1 VLLFAFVSSSLGHAA
16 GFYTTTSGAK
26 ALGRGG
32 AYTAGVDDLSAQ
44 FHNPAGLVRIG
55 DPQIMLDI
63 SWVEATSSFQR
74 SGEYVPQ
81 GETDPVPFD
90 EVKEEGAPFPIP
102 SLAFGTHFGLEDWTF
117 AIGFYPHYAPHSVW
131 PDDGA
136 QRYSLIDS
144 TEWQAYGGPTVAHR
158 FNDWLSVG
166 IGLQWTFLRADRD
179 FELSS
184 CVAPTCEDN
193 PTYDIDSSV
202 KSLDPFT
209 PSANLGIL
217 IEPTDRLSLGLLVQP
232 PINYSAKAKV
242 TTHIPEENPLHA
254 LVDGSDTSWNFSDD
268 DATLK
273 VGFPL
278 ILKAGAD
285 LAVSDRVHLELDA
298 GYQGWSRTKE
308 ILLTDLDITIPLD
321 PDAIKSGVI
330 VDDDGQTTVDDDVKI
345 PANYVDSYSV
355 HLGGE
360 WATSE
365 KLDLRAGTFYETSA
379 VPTEWYNVTELDAN
393 KIGFGI
399 GASWKPS
406 KHFALDVALAR
417 NQFLLSDVTD
427 SKSSKVVLNIP
438 PDNPDAA
445 TVQDGIPVANGTYD
459 TAITIG
465 SLGATYSF

>member
-1 VLLFAFVSSSLGHAA
+1 MLLFAFVSSSLGHAA
-16 GFYTTTSGAK
+16 GFYTTTSGTK

-44 FHNPAGLVRIG
+44 FHNPAGLVRIDG
-55 DPQIMLDI
+55 PQIMLDI
-63 SWVEATSSFQR
+63 SWVEATLSFQR
-74 SGEYVPQ
+74 DGEYTLV
-81 GETDPVPFD
+81 GETESHPFD
-90 EVKEEGAPFPIP
+90 EAEEEGAPFPIP

-117 AIGFYPHYAPHSVW
+117 AIGFYPHYAPHQVW
-131 PDDGA
+131 PEDGA
-136 QRYSLIDS
+136 QRYSLITS

-166 IGLQWTFLRADRD
+166 LGLQWTFLRADRE
-179 FELSS
+179 FALSS
-184 CVAPTCEDN
+184 CINPYCEDD
-193 PTYDIDSSV
+193 PTYDIESSV

-209 PSANLGIL
+209 PSANLGVL
-217 IEPTDRLSLGLLVQP
+217 VEPSDRLSLGLLFQL
-232 PINYSAKAKV
+232 PISYSANATV
-242 TTHIPEENPLHA
+242 TTHIPEQNPLGYM
-254 LVDGSDTSWNFSDD
+254 VVGNDFTDD
-268 DATLK
+268 DATLN
-273 VGFPL
+273 VDFPM

-308 ILLTDLDITIPLD
+308 ILLTDLDITIPLN
-321 PDAIKSGVI
+321 PDSKGII
-330 VDDDGQTTVDDDVKI
+330 DDDYQTTVESDVNI

-355 HLGGE
+355 HLGSE

-365 KLDLRAGTFYETSA
+365 KLDLRAGAFYETSA

-393 KIGFGI
+393 KIGVGI

-406 KHFALDVALAR
+406 KRFALDVALAR
-417 NQFLLSDVTD
+417 NEFLLSDVSD

-445 TVQDGIPVANGTYD
+445 TVEEGIPVANGTYD

>member
-1 VLLFAFVSSSLGHAA
+1 VLLFALVSSSLGHAA

-74 SGEYVPQ
+74 EGEYTLV
-81 GETDPVPFD
+81 GETESQPFD
-90 EVKEEGAPFPIP
+90 EAKEEGAPFPIP
-102 SLAFGTHFGLEDWTF
+102 SLAFGTHFGLKDWTF
-117 AIGFYPHYAPHSVW
+117 AIGFYPHYAPHQVW

-136 QRYSLIDS
+136 QRYSLMTS

-158 FNDWLSVG
+158 FNDWLSIG
-166 IGLQWTFLRADRD
+166 IGLQWTFLRADRE
-179 FELSS
+179 FALSS
-184 CVAPTCEDN
+184 CIAPTCEDD
-193 PTYDIDSSV
+193 PKYDIESSV

-209 PSANLGIL
+209 PSANFGVLL
-217 IEPTDRLSLGLLVQP
+217 EPSDRMSLGLLVQL
-232 PINYSAKAKV
+232 PISYSANATV
-242 TTHIPEENPLHA
+242 TTHIPDANPLGD
-254 LVDGSDTSWNFSDD
+254 LVIGNDFTDD

-273 VGFPL
+273 VDFPL

-308 ILLTDLDITIPLD
+308 ILLTDLDITIPLN
-321 PDAIKSGVI
+321 PESKGII
-330 VDDDGQTTVDDDVKI
+330 DDDYQTTVSDDVQI

-406 KHFALDVALAR
+406 KRFALDVALAR